1 MRTATLVIGLVMG
14 IFLFIGGAA
23 GAACGGVMEG
33 AEEVFGEMDEDL
45 NSATST
51 TEDVLGAGALAVFV
65 SFILLIGAGLAKAAL
80 KTSTA
85 MIIISFLGS
94 IIVVLVDTTSVFA
107 IVYYPAVLVTGICSV
122 LMALAIRRERQ
133 GVSDG

>member
-1 MRTATLVIGLVMG
+1 MPLFAPYDTLSWR
-14 IFLFIGGAA
+14 GA
-23 GAACGGVMEG
+23 
-33 AEEVFGEMDEDL
+33 GEMDEDS

-65 SFILLIGAGLAKAAL
+65 SFLLIIGAGLAKAAL

-85 MIIISFLGS
+85 MIIASFIGS
-94 IIVVLVDTTSVFA
+94 VIVVLVDTTSVFGL
-107 IVYYPAVLVTGICSV
+107 VYYPAVLVTGICSV
-122 LMALAIRRERQ
+122 LMVLAIRRERQ

>member
-14 IFLFIGGAA
+14 VFLFIGGAA
-23 GAACGGVMEG
+23 GAACGGVMES
-33 AEEVFGEMDEDL
+33 AEEVFGEMDEDS

-65 SFILLIGAGLAKAAL
+65 SFLLIIGAGLAKAAL

-85 MIIISFLGS
+85 MIIASFIGS
-94 IIVVLVDTTSVFA
+94 VIVVLVDTTSVFGL
-107 IVYYPAVLVTGICSV
+107 VYYPAVLVTGICSV
-122 LMALAIRRERQ
+122 LMVLAIRRERQ
-133 GVSDG
+133 GVSDS

>member
-1 MRTATLVIGLVMG
+1 MRTATLVIGLIMG
-14 IFLFIGGAA
+14 VFLFIGGAL
-23 GAACGGVMEG
+23 GTACGGVMEG
-33 AEEVFGEMDEDL
+33 AEEVFGEMDEPS

-85 MIIISFLGS
+85 LIIISFIGS
-94 IIVVLVDTTSVFA
+94 VIVVLVDTTSVFA
-107 IVYYPAVLVTGICSV
+107 LFYYPAVLVTGICSV
-122 LMALAIRRERQ
+122 LMVIAMRRERQ
-133 GVSDG
+133 GAGDG